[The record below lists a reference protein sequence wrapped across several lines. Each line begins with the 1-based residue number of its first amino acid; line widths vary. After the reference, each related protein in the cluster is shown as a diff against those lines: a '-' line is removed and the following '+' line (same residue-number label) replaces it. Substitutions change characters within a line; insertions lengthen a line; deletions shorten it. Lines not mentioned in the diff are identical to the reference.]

1 MMSQED
7 NERPRWGDAAVRVS
21 TCTARGGAGE
31 AKGSWDGGGL
41 HVMEGLQASSLK
53 VHFFL
58 IQTDLISEEDMLQD
72 D

>member
-7 NERPRWGDAAVRVS
+7 NERPRWGDAAVRVP
-21 TCTARGGAGE
+21 TCTARGAGE
-31 AKGSWDGGGL
+31 AEGSWDGGGL

-53 VHFFL
+53 VLFSK
-58 IQTDLISEEDMLQD
+58 IQTDLISEEDMLWD